1 MNDLTQKEVN
11 LLDLQNITTAVF
23 IVSLLISMYI
33 TSIDKKSTLN
43 PDINYP
49 DTSKISVFNRTLVVI
64 LSLSY
69 LYISYGNRKIASEK
83 GQTTNLF
90 NLQVVASEISLISTL
105 IVLYVVIKSYGVN
118 YSIIAGSGN
127 PNL

>member
-1 MNDLTQKEVN
+1 MNSLKEKEIK
-11 LLDLQNITTAVF
+11 LLDLQNLTTGIF
-23 IVSLLISMYI
+23 IISLLISIYI
-33 TSIDKKSTLN
+33 TYIDKKSTLN
-43 PDINYP
+43 PNINYP

-69 LYISYGNRKIASEK
+69 LYISYNNRKIATEK

-90 NLQVVASEISLISTL
+90 NLHVMASEISLLSTL
-105 IVLYVVIKSYGVN
+105 IVLYVVIKSYGEN

>member
-1 MNDLTQKEVN
+1 MNNLKEKEVK
-11 LLDLQNITTAVF
+11 LLDLQNLTTTIF
-23 IVSLLISMYI
+23 IISLLISIYI
-33 TSIDKKSTLN
+33 TTIDKKSTIN
-43 PDINYP
+43 PNVKYP

-69 LYISYGNRKIASEK
+69 LYISCGNKKISMEK
-83 GQTTNLF
+83 GQKNNLF
-90 NLQVVASEISLISTL
+90 NLQVIASEISLLSTL
-105 IVLYVVIKSYGVN
+105 IVLYVVIKSYGEN